1 MHLIFQGGVIV
12 KNKITISL
20 LLLIFLFITG
30 CSDYQEDFTF
40 TGTVEEILVEEE
52 MLVIKEYDGVDEG
65 RKDGNI
71 YEIPVDNVEKYSI
84 GQKLV
89 VTVFSNNDD
98 DVWDLDRMKFE
109 LKTVAD

>member
-1 MHLIFQGGVIV
+1 M

-52 MLVIKEYDGVDEG
+52 MLVIKEYDGVEG
-65 RKDGNI
+65 RKGGNI
-71 YEIPVDNVEKYSI
+71 YEIPVDNEEKYSI
-84 GQKLV
+84 GQKLE
-89 VTVFSNNDD
+89 VTVFSNTDD

>member
-1 MHLIFQGGVIV
+1 
-12 KNKITISL
+12 
-20 LLLIFLFITG
+20 
-30 CSDYQEDFTF
+30 
-40 TGTVEEILVEEE
+40 

-84 GQKLV
+84 GQKLE
-89 VTVFSNNDD
+89 VTVFSNTDD

-109 LKTVAD
+109 LKTIAD

>member
-20 LLLIFLFITG
+20 LLLIFIFITG
-30 CSDYQEDFTF
+30 CSYYQEDFTF

-52 MLVIKEYDGVDEG
+52 MLIIKEYDGVDEG

-71 YEIPVDNVEKYSI
+71 YEIPVDNLEKYSI
-84 GQKLV
+84 GQNLK
-89 VTVFSNNDD
+89 VTVFSNTDE

-109 LKTVAD
+109 LKTVAN

>member
-1 MHLIFQGGVIV
+1 MHLIFQRGVIV

-20 LLLIFLFITG
+20 LLLIFLLITG
-30 CSDYQEDFTF
+30 CSDYQESFTF

-65 RKDGNI
+65 RKEGNI
-71 YEIPVDNVEKYSI
+71 YEIPVDNLERYNI
-84 GQKLV
+84 GQKLE
-89 VTVFSNNDD
+89 VTVFSNTDA

>member
-1 MHLIFQGGVIV
+1 MHLIFQGGGIV

-30 CSDYQEDFTF
+30 CSDYQEKFAF

-84 GQKLV
+84 GQKLE
-89 VTVFSNNDD
+89 VTVFSNTDD